1 MKGLAYGLA
10 LLFFG
15 IVAAPVAFGNC
26 YVLENRTN
34 YAIKLRLSYNGTP
47 GEGSVLAVD
56 LMPNRHYPARGE
68 WCWNTRADQ
77 WAKVTIETTAAY
89 RQSWDGQ
96 LVMGNGGPAS
106 PTGRYIL
113 YPQARDEERP
123 PGRRGSTGGNPIRG
137 RDAFK

>member
-1 MKGLAYGLA
+1 MKGLAYSLA
-10 LLFFG
+10 SLILG
-15 IVAAPVAFGNC
+15 IIVVPAAYANC

-34 YAIKLRLSYNGTP
+34 YAIKLRFSYSGTP
-47 GEGSVLAVD
+47 GEGSILAVD

-89 RQSWDGQ
+89 RQSWEGQ
-96 LVMGNGGPAS
+96 LILGNGGPAS

-113 YPQARDEERP
+113 LPQAREEERP
-123 PGRRGSTGGNPIRG
+123 PARREYSTGDPTRERRLN
-137 RDAFK
+137 